1 MKKVGILTFHFSN
14 HNYGAVLQAFAS
26 YVILKKYGYSPTIIN
41 LLPVKD
47 NTIKSF
53 FKSFLTG
60 SIKFELFRKRYLKQ
74 TKKIFTLENLRKLN
88 EYFDIFYVGSDQ
100 IWRPSM
106 AKSLLEHY
114 FLDFV
119 DEEKIKIS
127 YAVSFGINEWNE
139 DEKLTNSIKYLI
151 SRFDKVLVREIQGVE
166 ICSNKFNIK
175 AECVLD
181 PTLLLSKDDYVELL
195 NLKDRNK
202 KSKFIGIYLLSDKE
216 LKGDISK
223 KINSQLCEPH
233 INMYGNIINLFGF
246 NIFHFNHV
254 RTWLNHI
261 LNSEL
266 IITDS
271 FHCMVFSIIFK
282 RNFIIINNKYRGNN
296 RILNLLEPLNLMS
309 RFCEKPETFDL
320 TKYLTPID
328 FDSISIKLSKEITN
342 SITLLLRGLNQTI

>member
-74 TKKIFTLENLRKLN
+74 TRKIFTLENLRKLN

-151 SRFDKVLVREIQGVE
+151 SRFDKVLVREIQG
-166 ICSNKFNIK
+166 C
-175 AECVLD
+175 
-181 PTLLLSKDDYVELL
+181 
-195 NLKDRNK
+195 
-202 KSKFIGIYLLSDKE
+202 
-216 LKGDISK
+216 IS
-223 KINSQLCEPH
+223 P
-233 INMYGNIINLFGF
+233 
-246 NIFHFNHV
+246 
-254 RTWLNHI
+254 
-261 LNSEL
+261 
-266 IITDS
+266 
-271 FHCMVFSIIFK
+271 
-282 RNFIIINNKYRGNN
+282 
-296 RILNLLEPLNLMS
+296 
-309 RFCEKPETFDL
+309 
-320 TKYLTPID
+320 
-328 FDSISIKLSKEITN
+328 
-342 SITLLLRGLNQTI
+342 